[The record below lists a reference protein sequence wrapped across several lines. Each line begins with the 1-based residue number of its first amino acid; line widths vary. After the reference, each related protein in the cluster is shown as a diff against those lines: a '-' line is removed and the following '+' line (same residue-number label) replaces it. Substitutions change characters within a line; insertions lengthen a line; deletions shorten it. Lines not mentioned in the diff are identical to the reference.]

1 MKPVTAETVGAE
13 IERLVKCETLSMRET
28 FYLNCLR
35 NLMGAMSNDT
45 TNGKRTP
52 RRGPKVQS

>member
-35 NLMGAMSNDT
+35 HLMAAL
-45 TNGKRTP
+45 TP
-52 RRGPKVQS
+52 NAVTKKS